1 MTVSV
6 RNNVL
11 LASLLFCVALLVAF
25 AIGVGGLYL
34 AKAAGQSLSTL
45 LENQLHRRTMLTL
58 YRLAGLLV
66 YSVGAGLAL
75 QRFFRKTASSEMF
88 FFVFFVISLSF
99 EAFRAGPLLLELS
112 SQPSYYGTVLTR
124 MVEFSRFFGVF
135 CLFISGLY
143 ATGID
148 YPKFETVLGIALF
161 VAFALAFSIPVDSS
175 TFLPSLMYRIGGGN
189 QILFVFLALELFSIL
204 NFLLAAYLRRAKDYL
219 ILALGLTAA
228 IVGEDLLLF
237 VSWTPAAAIGLA
249 LLVAG
254 TIVFGNRTHAI
265 YLWS

>member
-6 RNNVL
+6 RNRVL
-11 LASLLFCVALLVAF
+11 LASVLFCVALLIAF
-25 AIGVGGLYL
+25 AVGIGGIYRVRANGQGLP
-34 AKAAGQSLSTL
+34 AL
-45 LENQLHRRTMLTL
+45 LQNPMTRQTILTL
-58 YRLAGLLV
+58 CRLAAMVV

-75 QRFFRKTASSEMF
+75 QRFFRKTVSSEMF
-88 FFVFFVISLSF
+88 FFIFFVISLSF

-124 MVEFSRFFGVF
+124 VVEFSRFFGVF

-148 YPKFETVLGIALF
+148 YPKFEVVLGTALL

-175 TFLPSLMYRIGGGN
+175 TFLPTLMYRIGGGD
-189 QILFVFLALELFSIL
+189 QILFVFLALELFAVL

-237 VSWTPAAAIGLA
+237 VAWSPAAALGLV